1 MTRPGLINNDQ
12 LNAFCK
18 DSAAYLGGIPGGPLT
33 GLTFAAKDIF
43 DVAGH
48 VTGGG
53 NPDWKATHDVAQHTA
68 WAIAALVDAGATLV
82 GKTQTVEFTRG
93 IFGENPHYGT
103 PVNPRAPGHD
113 PGGSSNGSAA
123 AVAGGLVD
131 FALGSDTL
139 GSVRIPSSNCGLLG
153 MRTTHGRIPLDGMM
167 LQAPSYDTVGW
178 FARDAEMFSRV
189 GRILLPSVSTSL
201 QRPCRLVV
209 AEDAFELADETVA
222 QALRPF
228 VKAVAGLLG
237 SSVSERLAEMNLG
250 EWHQQQLTLQSREA
264 WRSVEDWVDR
274 VNPRMSYWVAK
285 RYAIASELSDAD
297 VEAATEERRAIKARM
312 AEVLEGDA
320 VVCLPTTAMPSRPV
334 NERISTRLAVQE
346 ATYCLVTIASTIGA
360 PQINLPLAEV
370 GGLPV
375 GLSLMGPPGSDEVL
389 MELAVEI
396 ELTLAKSASSS

>member
-1 MTRPGLINNDQ
+1 MAKPALINDDA
-12 LNAFCK
+12 LNAFCR
-18 DSAAYLGGIPGGPLT
+18 DSVAYLEGRAGGPLS

-53 NPDWKATHDVAQHTA
+53 NPDWKATHDAATYTA
-68 WAIAALVDAGATLV
+68 WPIEALVDAGATLV
-82 GKTQTVEFTRG
+82 GKTHTVELTRG

-113 PGGSSNGSAA
+113 PGGSSSGSAS

-139 GSVRIPSSNCGLLG
+139 GSVRIPASNCGLYG

-189 GRILLPSVSTSL
+189 GSVLLRDRSTSR
-201 QRPCRLVV
+201 RPARLVV
-209 AEDAFELADETVA
+209 AEDAFELADETIS
-222 QALRPF
+222 QALMPF
-228 VKAVAGLLG
+228 VEKIVGILGG
-237 SSVSERLAEMNLG
+237 SSSERLAVTSLG
-250 EWHQQQLTLQSREA
+250 DWHQQQLILQSREA
-264 WRSVEDWVDR
+264 WRSVKDWVDR
-274 VNPRMSYWVAK
+274 VNPRMSYLVAK
-285 RYAIASELSDAD
+285 RYVFASEISDAD
-297 VEAATEERRAIKARM
+297 IEAATAKRTAVQERM
-312 AEVLEGDA
+312 ADVLESDV
-320 VVCLPTTAMPSRPV
+320 VVCLPTTAKSARPLH
-334 NERISTRLAVQE
+334 ERLSVRKEIQE
-346 ATYCLVTIASTIGA
+346 ATYCLAAIASTIGA

-370 GGLPV
+370 DGLPA
-375 GLSLMGPPGSDEVL
+375 GLSLMGPKESDETL

-396 ELTLAKSASSS
+396 ENSIAASTSSR